1 MERREEQERIELR
14 VTPDTLLYQDGT
26 EVPLYRLTIVHKE
39 PKYPW
44 GQDLIQSRL
53 KLPTIFCVIQHYF
66 GCSDTCRTA
75 PYSNHPVECHVTRFR
90 SSESEPEA
98 IDEILKLNRCVCS
111 KLFFHV
117 KFYGGVVESST
128 VCGP

>member
-1 MERREEQERIELR
+1 MLFNIILVAR
-14 VTPDTLLYQDGT
+14 LLVG
-26 EVPLYRLTIVHKE
+26 PHH
-39 PKYPW
+39 
-44 GQDLIQSRL
+44 IQ
-53 KLPTIFCVIQHYF
+53 
-66 GCSDTCRTA
+66 
-75 PYSNHPVECHVTRFR
+75 NHPVECNVTRFR

-98 IDEILKLNRCVCS
+98 IDKILKLNRCVCS